1 MSRGRAHQRVR
12 ATCYPGALWSGCSR
26 RWRIVF
32 SCAVV
37 SICEFCTSILSVSI
51 GERSPRVCVGQDVS
65 NSIAPKSFAWS
76 EAIGKRQDD
85 KQIREKH
92 EDRAEMKF
100 LLKCLI
106 IFNPPSENA
115 DWSHG
120 VKGTW
125 RTTATSP
132 QVVAGSQ
139 VFLSLSP
146 FSSFSYWSLK
156 GLTWGGSIRT
166 SSWSR
171 WRTKM
176 TKRTKWMQQWQNM
189 LGSLIESNLTDFGEK
204 RTKTYCKKG
213 IKGSGTG
220 STPGSWGQRDP
231 KKSRSRSWTRKSS
244 SKGICFFPWVSMAQY
259 KPLPFYGL

>member
-1 MSRGRAHQRVR
+1 MFPIQLHLNRSLDRRLLANVKMTSKSGRSTR
-12 ATCYPGALWSGCSR
+12 TGL
-26 RWRIVF
+26 RWN
-32 SCAVV
+32 SCWNV
-37 SICEFCTSILSVSI
+37 
-51 GERSPRVCVGQDVS
+51 
-65 NSIAPKSFAWS
+65 
-76 EAIGKRQDD
+76 
-85 KQIREKH
+85 
-92 EDRAEMKF
+92 
-100 LLKCLI
+100 LI
-106 IFNPPSENA
+106 ILNPPSENA

-220 STPGSWGQRDP
+220 STPGLWGQRDP